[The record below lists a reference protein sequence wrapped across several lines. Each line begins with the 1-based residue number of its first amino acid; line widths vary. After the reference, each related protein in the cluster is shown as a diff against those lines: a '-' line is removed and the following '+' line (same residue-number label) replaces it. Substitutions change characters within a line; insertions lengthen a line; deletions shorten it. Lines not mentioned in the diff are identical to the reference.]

1 MKKRVILS
9 ALLSLALLQ
18 TALPTIAQS
27 AAQAGAVDRI
37 LKVSAPWEITALDPS
52 KAGYIFTRLE
62 IAETLITVDN
72 AGALKGLLA
81 SSWEVSKDQLN
92 WRFKLRP
99 NAKFH
104 DGSAV
109 TAEAA
114 VKSLERALAQPGV
127 LRNAGVKKIS
137 AGSGEVI
144 IELNK
149 PFTALPAFLAH
160 NSTQILS
167 AASYA
172 ADGSVK
178 AVIGSGPYKITQV
191 QPPQSV
197 QAERFAQYDGKAP
210 AIAKI
215 SYLSTSRGETRGM
228 LAESGQAD
236 LVFTHDAAAFDR
248 LKQKPALQF
257 HSQAIPRTIYI
268 KVNAGHPMLADV
280 RVRQAM
286 SLAIDREGMAKAI
299 LREPKAAAT
308 QLFPP
313 GMEEWHVKGLAP
325 LARNVPQA
333 RELLKAA
340 GFTANANGM
349 LSKDGKPFKVTLR
362 TFPDRPEL
370 PPIATALQAQFKEI
384 GIELAVSVTNSSEI
398 PAGHKDGTLELALL
412 ARNYSLVPDPIGTL
426 MQDFAATGGDWGAM
440 GWTSAQIRSSLET
453 MSASS
458 DPARRSAMRG
468 SIATV
473 LQAELPVIPV
483 AWYQHTAT
491 SSKRLNGVSI
501 DPLEIS
507 YRISQMSWS
516 K

>member
-1 MKKRVILS
+1 MKTSFPAVACI
-9 ALLSLALLQ
+9 AWLLMQ
-18 TALPTIAQS
+18 TIAPATAQN
-27 AAQAGAVDRI
+27 AAERV

-62 IAETLITVDN
+62 ISETLVTVDN
-72 AGALKGLLA
+72 AGALKPMLA
-81 SSWEVSKDQLN
+81 SNWEVSKDQLN

-99 NAKFH
+99 AAKFH

-109 TAEAA
+109 TADAA

-137 AGSGEVI
+137 ANGMEVV

-160 NSTQILS
+160 TSTQIL
-167 AASYA
+167 APASYA

-178 AVIGSGPYKITQV
+178 AVIGSGPYKITQL
-191 QPPQSV
+191 QAPQSV
-197 QAERFAQYDGKAP
+197 SAERFAAYDGKAP
-210 AIAKI
+210 SIQKI

-228 LAESGQAD
+228 LAESAQAD

-248 LKQKPALQF
+248 LKQKNTLQF
-257 HSQAIPRTIYI
+257 HTLAIPRTIYI
-268 KVNAGHPMLADV
+268 KVNAGHPLLADV
-280 RVRQAM
+280 RVRQAL
-286 SLAIDREGMAKAI
+286 SLAIDRDGIASAI

-313 GMEEWHVKGLAP
+313 SLDEWHVKGLTP
-325 LARNVPQA
+325 LSRNVAQA

-340 GFTANANGM
+340 GFTANASGM
-349 LSKDGKPFKVTLR
+349 LVKDGKAFKVTLR

-370 PPIATALQAQFKEI
+370 PPMAAALQAQFKEI
-384 GIELAVSVTNSSEI
+384 GIELAVNVTNSSEI

-412 ARNYSLVPDPIGTL
+412 ARNFSLVPDPIGTL
-426 MQDFAATGGDWGAM
+426 LSDYTATGGDWGAM
-440 GWTSAQIRSSLET
+440 GWTSAQVRSSLET
-453 MSASS
+453 MSSSS
-458 DPARRSAMRG
+458 DATRRSALRG

-491 SSKRLNGVSI
+491 SAKRLNGVSI

-507 YRISQMSWS
+507 YRISQMNWA

>member
-1 MKKRVILS
+1 MKVLS
-9 ALLSLALLQ
+9 NLLAVSLCAVASL
-18 TALPTIAQS
+18 S
-27 AAQAGAVDRI
+27 AAQTNAADRV
-37 LKVSAPWEITALDPS
+37 LKISAPWEITALDPS

-62 IAETLITVDN
+62 IAETLVTVDN
-72 AGALKGLLA
+72 AGALKPLLA
-81 SSWEVSKDQLN
+81 ASWEVSKDQLT

-99 NAKFH
+99 AAKFH
-104 DGSAV
+104 DGTAV

-137 AGSGEVI
+137 AGTGAGGGDVVV
-144 IELNK
+144 ELNK
-149 PFTALPAFLAH
+149 AFTALPAFLAH
-160 NSTQILS
+160 NSTQIL
-167 AASYA
+167 APASYA

-197 QAERFAQYDGKAP
+197 QAERFAAYDGKAP
-210 AIAKI
+210 SIQKV

-236 LVFTHDAAAFDR
+236 VVFTHDAAAFDR
-248 LKQKPALQF
+248 LKLKPTLQF
-257 HSQAIPRTIYI
+257 HTQAIPRTIYV
-268 KVNAGHPMLADV
+268 KVNSGHPLMSDA

-286 SLAIDREGMAKAI
+286 SLAIDRVGIAKAI

-308 QLFPP
+308 QVFPP
-313 GMEEWHVKGLAP
+313 SLDEWHVKGLAP
-325 LARNVPQA
+325 LARNVAQA

-340 GFTANANGM
+340 GFTANANGV
-349 LSKDGKPFKVTLR
+349 LAKDGKPFKVTLR
-362 TFPDRPEL
+362 TFADRPEL

-384 GIELAVSVTNSSEI
+384 GIELAVNVTNSSEI

-426 MQDFAATGGDWGAM
+426 MQDYTATGGDWGAM
-440 GWTSAQIRSSLET
+440 GWTSAQIRSSLES
-453 MSASS
+453 MSATA
-458 DPARRSAMRG
+458 DATRRSVLRG

-491 SSKRLNGVSI
+491 SSKRLQGVSI